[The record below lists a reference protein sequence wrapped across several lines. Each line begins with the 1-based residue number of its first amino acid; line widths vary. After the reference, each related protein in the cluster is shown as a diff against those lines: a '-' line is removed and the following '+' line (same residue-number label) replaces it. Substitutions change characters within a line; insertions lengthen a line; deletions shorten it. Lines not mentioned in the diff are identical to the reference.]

1 MSSIVLAITSALS
14 WVALGDVSMN
24 VGSAIALLVVWGVM
38 VWLLPRPQYSVA
50 TMLWVALGVRLILVG
65 SPLALSDDLY
75 RYLWEGH
82 VAWSGGNPYLHPPA
96 DPVWAGGAL
105 ESLRL
110 QVAHADISA
119 IYPPLALWFFGL
131 LAQVSTEPW
140 IVKLSMGLADVGV
153 VWMLVLILR
162 DRRRHLGP
170 AWLYALHPLGAIESA
185 GSGHMESLALLLTLA
200 AIHSWDR
207 RRGGAAWA
215 ALGMGIK
222 LLPGV
227 LLLRLWRHR
236 PMTLVV
242 ALGLCVAATVPFLDA
257 GAALG
262 TGMRTYVVHWS
273 FNAGL
278 FSIIEMAL
286 GQYARPAAILL
297 AAILLLRAVRIHADP
312 ARIALW
318 AGGLFVLLSPTVH
331 PWYVLWAW
339 VPALLCG
346 VRSWT
351 VLATLIP
358 LSYAALASYDP
369 STSTWEEP
377 WWPPMIST
385 LPFWVA
391 LIWEFVQHSTQPGPW
406 AAGPISTAPPSA
418 SRTEPDASTLF
429 PR

>member
-1 MSSIVLAITSALS
+1 MSSIVLAIISALS
-14 WVALGDVSMN
+14 WVALGDVSAH
-24 VGSAIALLVVWGVM
+24 VGSAIALLVVWGLM
-38 VWLLPRPQYSVA
+38 VWVLPRPQFSVA

-82 VAWSGGNPYLHPPA
+82 VTWSGGNPYLYAPG
-96 DPVWAGGAL
+96 DPVWSGGAL

-110 QVAHADISA
+110 QVAHGQISA

-131 LAQVSTEPW
+131 LVQVSTEPW
-140 IVKLSMGLADVGV
+140 IVKLTMGLADVGV
-153 VWMLVLILR
+153 VWMLALILR
-162 DRRRHLGP
+162 GRRRHMGP

-200 AIHSWDR
+200 AVHSWDR

-227 LLLRLWRHR
+227 LILRLWRYR
-236 PMTLVV
+236 PLPLVV
-242 ALGLCVAATVPFLDA
+242 ALGLCAAATVPFLDA
-257 GAALG
+257 GAAMG
-262 TGMRTYVVHWS
+262 TGMRTYVEHWS
-273 FNAGL
+273 FNSGL
-278 FSIIEMAL
+278 FSIFELTM
-286 GQYARPAAILL
+286 GSYARPVAILC

-312 ARIALW
+312 ARVALW
-318 AGGLFVLLSPTVH
+318 AGGLFVLFSPTVH

-346 VRSWT
+346 VRAWT
-351 VLATLIP
+351 LLATLIP

-369 STSTWEEP
+369 STSSWEEP
-377 WWPPMIST
+377 WWPPVITT

-391 LIWEFVQHSTQPGPW
+391 LTWEFVQHSTQPGPW
-406 AAGPISTAPPSA
+406 AAGPRSTAPPSA
-418 SRTEPDASTLF
+418 SRTEPDASILF

>member
-1 MSSIVLAITSALS
+1 MSSIVLAIISALS
-14 WVALGDVSMN
+14 WVALGDVSAH
-24 VGSAIALLVVWGVM
+24 VGSAITLLIVWGIM
-38 VWLLPRPQYSVA
+38 VWVLPRPQFSLA

-82 VAWSGGNPYLHPPA
+82 VVWSGGNPYLHPPA
-96 DPVWAGGAL
+96 DPLWVGGSL
-105 ESLRL
+105 ESLRVR
-110 QVAHADISA
+110 VAHAEISA

-153 VWMLVLILR
+153 VWMLALILR
-162 DRRRHLGP
+162 GRRRHLGP

-185 GSGHMESLALLLTLA
+185 GSGHMESMALLLTLA

-227 LLLRLWRHR
+227 LILKLWRER
-236 PMTLVV
+236 IGALGV
-242 ALGLCVAATVPFLDA
+242 ALALCVLAAVPFLDA

-262 TGMRTYVVHWS
+262 SGMRTYVTHWS

-278 FSIIEMAL
+278 FSLFEMGL
-286 GQYARPAAILL
+286 GTYARPAAIGIAGL
-297 AAILLLRAVRIHADP
+297 LLLRAVRVHTDP

-318 AGGLFVLLSPTVH
+318 AGGLFVLFSPTVH

-351 VLATLIP
+351 VLATLVP

-369 STSTWEEP
+369 ITSSWEEP
-377 WWPPMIST
+377 WWPPLIST

-391 LIWEFVQHSTQPGPW
+391 LTWEFVQHSTQPGPW
-406 AAGPISTAPPSA
+406 AAGPHSTAPPSA

>member
-1 MSSIVLAITSALS
+1 MSSIVLAIISALS
-14 WVALGDVSMN
+14 WVALGDVSTH
-24 VGSAIALLVVWGVM
+24 VGGAITLLIVWGLL
-38 VWLLPRPQYSVA
+38 VWLLPRPQFSVA
-50 TMLWVALGVRLILVG
+50 TMLWVALGIRLILVG

-75 RYLWEGH
+75 RYLWEGQL
-82 VAWSGGNPYLHPPA
+82 AWAGGNPYLHPPA
-96 DPVWAGGAL
+96 DNIWAGGAY

-110 QVAHADISA
+110 QVAHGEVSA

-140 IVKLSMGLADVGV
+140 IVKLTMGLADVGV

-162 DRRRHLGP
+162 GRHRHLGP

-200 AIHSWDR
+200 AVHSWDR
-207 RRGGAAWA
+207 GKGGAAWA
-215 ALGMGIK
+215 ALGMGVK

-227 LLLRLWRHR
+227 LLLRLWRHG
-236 PMTLVV
+236 PTALAA
-242 ALGLCVAATVPFLDA
+242 ALGLCIVATVPFVDA
-257 GAALG
+257 GVALG
-262 TGMRTYVVHWS
+262 TGMRTYVEHWS

-278 FSIIEMAL
+278 FTLIEAAL
-286 GQYARPAAILL
+286 GVYARPVAITIG
-297 AAILLLRAVRIHADP
+297 AVLLLRAVRIHADP
-312 ARIALW
+312 ARLALW

-369 STSTWEEP
+369 TTSSWEEP
-377 WWPPMIST
+377 WWPPLFST

-391 LIWEFVQHSTQPGPW
+391 LTWEFVQHSTQPGPW
-406 AAGPISTAPPSA
+406 AAGPLEKAPPSV
-418 SRTEPDASTLF
+418 SRTEPDVSILF